1 MAVEPQVARSGASR
15 EERRCIVSGE
25 VGPREALIRFVIG
38 PDDLVV
44 PDLAERLPGRGLWVT
59 ASREAVETAV
69 RKGLFAKAARTKAMA
84 SEGLADEVEAL
95 LAKRAAAAL
104 GLARKAGELVTGFEK
119 VMAEI
124 SAGRLAILIEARDGS
139 EDGMRKLAGALKS
152 RYAAL
157 HKAPAPILRPLW
169 GDEMGLALGRAN
181 VVNAALTTGSME
193 RKVFG
198 DLARLESFGR
208 VDRPEMPAAP
218 DGERDEI

>member
-1 MAVEPQVARSGASR
+1 
-15 EERRCIVSGE
+15 
-25 VGPREALIRFVIG
+25 
-38 PDDLVV
+38 
-44 PDLAERLPGRGLWVT
+44 
-59 ASREAVETAV
+59 
-69 RKGLFAKAARTKAMA
+69 AMA

-181 VVNAALTTGSME
+181 VVHAALTTGSME

>member
-84 SEGLADEVEAL
+84 SEG
-95 LAKRAAAAL
+95 
-104 GLARKAGELVTGFEK
+104 
-119 VMAEI
+119 
-124 SAGRLAILIEARDGS
+124 
-139 EDGMRKLAGALKS
+139 
-152 RYAAL
+152 
-157 HKAPAPILRPLW
+157 
-169 GDEMGLALGRAN
+169 
-181 VVNAALTTGSME
+181 
-193 RKVFG
+193 
-198 DLARLESFGR
+198 
-208 VDRPEMPAAP
+208 
-218 DGERDEI
+218 

>member
-1 MAVEPQVARSGASR
+1 MAKAPSASKTGGASR

-44 PDLAERLPGRGLWVT
+44 PDLGERLPGRGIWVT
-59 ASREAVETAV
+59 ATREAVETAI

-84 SEGLADEVEAL
+84 AEGLADEIEGL

-104 GLARKAGELVTGFEK
+104 GLARKAGALVTGYEK
-119 VMAEI
+119 VLAEI

-139 EDGMRKLAGALKS
+139 EDGMRKLAGAMKS

-157 HKAPAPILRPLW
+157 QKAPAPILRPLW
-169 GDEMGLALGRAN
+169 GNEMDLALGRAN
-181 VVNAALTTGSME
+181 VVHAALSTGSME

-198 DLARLESFGR
+198 DLARLESYGR
-208 VDRPEMPAAP
+208 MMRSGM
-218 DGERDEI
+218 

>member
-1 MAVEPQVARSGASR
+1 MASKPPVSRSGASK

-38 PDDLVV
+38 PDDQVV
-44 PDLAERLPGRGLWVT
+44 PDLGERLPGRGLWVT
-59 ASREAVETAV
+59 ATRKAVETAAA
-69 RKGLFAKAARTKAMA
+69 KGLFAKAARTKAVA

-104 GLARKAGELVTGFEK
+104 GLARKAGALVTGFEK

-181 VVNAALTTGSME
+181 VVHAALTTGSME

-208 VDRPEMPAAP
+208 VDRPEMSATP
-218 DGERDEI
+218 DGEREEI

>member
-181 VVNAALTTGSME
+181 VVHAALTTGSME